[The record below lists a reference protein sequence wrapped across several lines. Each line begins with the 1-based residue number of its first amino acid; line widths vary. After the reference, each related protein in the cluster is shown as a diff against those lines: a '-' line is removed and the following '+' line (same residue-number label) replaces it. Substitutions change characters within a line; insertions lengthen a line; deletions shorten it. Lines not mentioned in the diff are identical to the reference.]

1 MSLVLGDVVN
11 ISLSLLSVDGE
22 EIPEDSGERVIQRSV
37 RLAELQSDPLSQFV
51 SSELLSWSDTKEKV
65 YHIPGDLFFPGFRND
80 LICEIPKK
88 NMEKDIEKGELIQNK
103 NGNTGLVLEVKEDS
117 DSVLVDFNHP
127 LSNKTLGV
135 KLKLLQ
141 VLDSSKVQNSSCMN

>member
-1 MSLVLGDVVN
+1 MSLALGDVVN
-11 ISLSLLSVDGE
+11 VSLSLLSVDGE
-22 EIPEDSGERVIQRSV
+22 EIPADSGDTVIQKSV

-51 SSELLSWSDTKEKV
+51 SSELLSWEEAKEKV
-65 YHIPGDLFFPGFRND
+65 YHIPGDLFFPGFRDD
-80 LICEIPKK
+80 LLCEIPKG

-103 NGNTGLVLEVKEDS
+103 NGNTGVVLEVKDSS

-141 VLDSSKVQNSSCMN
+141 VLDSLKAETSPCMN